1 MNSNFPLDHAL
12 FQLSPR
18 RTRCELFVSAC
29 GKTEK
34 LASGFVKPF
43 VTHLRIA
50 EEQVS
55 RAVPSIKLEVGRSKN
70 AATWFNKGTV
80 ERFVRFVSTP
90 EVLEIVNTLDAE
102 MLQLEGAKK
111 IYSRGAGDSLS
122 GGNESKAAA
131 AADITKKELVR
142 AIDVRLVAVKQDLV
156 TACARA
162 AAAGFD
168 LASVSELLLFADQFG
183 AFRLSEA
190 CKKFVCVCQQRPDL
204 ISHHNSL
211 TSQDQQWKSSNDANV
226 RSSSSSDMSIDGPE
240 FDQRGPAKSANSELD
255 NAQLHSRSS
264 QQLPY
269 KAESEAL
276 AGSIQQWKHDSQ
288 SLLKKDV
295 DKLEDSDPSAAS
307 SVEPALQPGGGS
319 RRLSVQDRIN
329 LFESKR
335 KEQTISANNS
345 FGSSNGTVVS
355 RMVGARGEHRRNASD
370 MSVERSVLK
379 RWSGTSDM
387 SLDLSSN
394 SSNDHKDSCNTAGTP
409 TSSVD
414 PLTSSSRN
422 TQKKDIG
429 STESSSSSL
438 MSSKSSLPAISSSY
452 SSTDKDRTFPN
463 GNARNKD
470 AVDGEANTSTSVGL
484 LGLTME
490 EQTCTSTHMSG
501 SLDCSSHGSLVNQ
514 VLSQDQMKDFCNS
527 GEATGLIEPKVSQ
540 TNFRLIPDKLVKNQ
554 VVSQT
559 SSSVAPDVSALNE
572 LDQPRI
578 LGQPAELIDSNDI
591 AAQTQVTSFTKL
603 KPFTNKKTFT
613 GAKSNYTSNTEIQA
627 KASVAKVDDMS
638 AKVATVCS
646 QTNDRAFYGNQKESA
661 RETHAASLMPSK
673 ISSAVSGQ
681 GSAFQELKFPVK
693 VCGNDQTKK
702 FRDERVTTET
712 SKASIHRSRNF
723 KPSLEVAS
731 SVDNESHAS
740 WSNKSNHEVNG
751 VLQMKADELEKLFAE
766 HRLRIDGDQI
776 ATTRRSKILDGHTAK
791 SMEKT
796 NQQSPTRQTPEQS
809 LTKYNSSKE
818 DEFDFN
824 SLSGVVENFDVS
836 YASMHMSGDRTP
848 SDDSRGRLY
857 GKYMQKREAKLREEY
872 GPKRAQ
878 NEAKMKAMHD
888 SLELSQAE
896 MKAKSSG
903 SGSGR
908 NFTNHRVR
916 AEKIRSF
923 NDRLALKN
931 VDQMT
936 KTLTSD
942 GFDDEHELS
951 ESSTGNQSKKFI
963 SNKTVSSRTSVSP
976 TPKHSLKSANSGS
989 LKRRTQPE
997 NAVAQSVPNF
1007 SEFKNEN
1014 VKPSMVVNKSNM
1026 RGQPKSFVRSKSSNE
1041 DADTMKEEKS
1051 SRFPSTRKSSA
1062 SPIELNSLP
1071 SLNSD
1076 ETLNKD
1082 QISNE
1087 LDQCLKKEN
1096 GIPRGSVSVVEKLV
1110 PLKTQVEL
1118 LNNEKSK
1125 DVVNLQEISHDMVN
1139 DEGFEKESIQ
1149 ENNLGVD
1156 PPIDSD
1162 IENPRR
1168 GLESG
1173 DLESE
1178 NGDVMRLLSQQH
1190 EPRVIFPK
1198 FNSAGNAQ
1206 DSPDESSGSWNSRM
1220 QHLLAYTQEAS
1231 DFDASMDSPTDSPA
1245 SWNSHSLNQMMDS
1258 ESARMRKK
1266 WGNAQV
1272 PVIAASSSSRR
1283 DVTKGFKRLLKFGR
1297 KSRGAEYLTS
1307 DWVSVSTASEGDDDQ
1322 EDGRDLVARPLDD
1335 IRKSR
1340 MSSAIAT
1347 YNGLND
1353 GDAFSEQA
1361 QSLHNS
1367 IPNLPANLRLRDDPS
1382 LGSLKAP
1389 RSFFSLSSF
1398 RSKAAESKL
1407 R

>member
-1 MNSNFPLDHAL
+1 MVQQRNCRKVCSIC
-12 FQLSPR
+12 QY
-18 RTRCELFVSAC
+18 TRGIGDSKYVRCRN
-29 GKTEK
+29 
-34 LASGFVKPF
+34 
-43 VTHLRIA
+43 VT
-50 EEQVS
+50 
-55 RAVPSIKLEVGRSKN
+55 VGRS
-70 AATWFNKGTV
+70 
-80 ERFVRFVSTP
+80 
-90 EVLEIVNTLDAE
+90 
-102 MLQLEGAKK
+102 QK

-142 AIDVRLVAVKQDLV
+142 AIDVRLVAVKQDLA

-370 MSVERSVLK
+370 MSVERSVLR

-422 TQKKDIG
+422 TQKKDNG
-429 STESSSSSL
+429 STEESSSSSL

-501 SLDCSSHGSLVNQ
+501 SLDCSSHVSLVNQ

-527 GEATGLIEPKVSQ
+527 GEAAGLIEPKVSQ

-572 LDQPRI
+572 LDQSRI

-638 AKVATVCS
+638 AKVDTVCS

-766 HRLRIDGDQI
+766 HMLRIDGDQI

-809 LTKYNSSKE
+809 LPKYNSSKE
-818 DEFDFN
+818 DESDFN
-824 SLSGVVENFDVS
+824 SLSGVVENFDVC

-908 NFTNHRVR
+908 NFTNHRVW

-963 SNKTVSSRTSVSP
+963 SNKTASSRTSP

-1007 SEFKNEN
+1007 SEFK
-1014 VKPSMVVNKSNM
+1014 M
-1026 RGQPKSFVRSKSSNE
+1026 R
-1041 DADTMKEEKS
+1041 
-1051 SRFPSTRKSSA
+1051 
-1062 SPIELNSLP
+1062 ILP

-1353 GDAFSEQA
+1353 GDDFPSKMQNSIYEGQIRSKNRVLLMGCIFQLVDKLHTVARYLQFYCAFYARAVKRS